1 MVLKIIWRK
10 TLLYKR
16 FGVDIWGKRI
26 LHMLGRTNVGKLF
39 NAWDVQRAEYK
50 RQKRLRYVYRIDLY
64 SSFKGRKRIP
74 RWFLTRRVSRL
85 FYLTLSYSQ
94 FRKLAV
100 VASRQEGSWESSF
113 IMLVENRVLGM
124 LYRMQVNMNVFELR
138 WFVLLGNVL
147 VNNKKIT
154 YYNAAVKYF
163 DILRVRKL
171 RVSDAVQSSLIER
184 IKADAVYFNTP
195 RYLFVSYKYMFAF
208 VYTEPKRADLVF
220 PNKAIEVY
228 RGADYY

>member
-1 MVLKIIWRK
+1 MVLKVIWRK

-26 LHMLGRTNVGKLF
+26 LYMLGRTSVAQIF
-39 NAWDVQRAEYK
+39 NAWDAQRAEYR
-50 RQKRLRYVYRIDLY
+50 RQKRIRYVYRIDEY
-64 SSFKGRKRIP
+64 SSFRGRKRME
-74 RWFLTRRVSRL
+74 RWFLMRRVSRL

-100 VASRQEGSWESSF
+100 VASRREGSWESSF

-124 LYRMQVNMNVFELR
+124 LYRMQINMNVFELR

-147 VNNKKIT
+147 VNNKKVT
-154 YYNAAVKYF
+154 YYNAAVNYF
-163 DILRVRKL
+163 EILRIRQL
-171 RVSDAVQSSLIER
+171 RVSDSIQNSIIER
-184 IKADAVYFNTP
+184 IKANIIYFNIP

-220 PNKAIEVY
+220 PNRAIEVY
-228 RGADYY
+228 RSADYL